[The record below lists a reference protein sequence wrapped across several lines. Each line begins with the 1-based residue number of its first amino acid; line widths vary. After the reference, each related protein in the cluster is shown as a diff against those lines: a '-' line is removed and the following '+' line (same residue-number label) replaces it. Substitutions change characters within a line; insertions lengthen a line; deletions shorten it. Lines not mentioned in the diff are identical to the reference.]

1 MDYILDTRVFIV
13 SPLTVVVF
21 SLGGVEPLG
30 PAAVLGVVVDEHV
43 VRDGEQLALHTGHGG
58 DDNLE
63 PPHVSRVSSILQ
75 TVLIT
80 LEEELQEEPDNN
92 DK

>member
-1 MDYILDTRVFIV
+1 MYSLST
-13 SPLTVVVF
+13 LTVVVF
-21 SLGGVEPLG
+21 TLGGVEPLG

-43 VRDGEQLALHTGHGG
+43 VRHGEQLALHAGHGG

-63 PPHVSRVSSILQ
+63 PPHVPRISRILQ
-75 TVLIT
+75 AILIT
-80 LEEELQEEPDNN
+80 FEEELQEEPDN